1 MSERSF
7 KETEFWSM
15 DGWFCYS
22 DDMFDII
29 CWIYTIC
36 FRIGFGGWVKGTW
49 RMDGDWKIK
58 GDEAMINFQLVS

>member
-1 MSERSF
+1 
-7 KETEFWSM
+7 M